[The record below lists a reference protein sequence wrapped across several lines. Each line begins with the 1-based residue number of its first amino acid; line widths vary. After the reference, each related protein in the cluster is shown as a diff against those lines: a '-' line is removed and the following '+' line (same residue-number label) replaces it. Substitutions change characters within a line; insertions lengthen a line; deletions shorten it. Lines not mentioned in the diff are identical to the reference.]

1 MPSTFLVRRV
11 GNTENSRYDGGRAA
25 RPAGSV
31 FAAGVVGAVLLAWAA
46 AFAPMATAQGD
57 QADDSGGE
65 SQAAIVMD
73 ASSSMLEPDEGGTR
87 MDVAKRAATELVD
100 SLPETANVGML
111 AYGTGV
117 SDAPENQERG
127 CEDIRT
133 LAPVGRVDKDG
144 LKREVDGLQA
154 QGYTPIG
161 NALRVAGDEL
171 SGEGERSIILVSDG
185 IDTCAPPPPCEVA
198 KELAGEGIGLA
209 VHVVGFKADEATRQE
224 LECIAGET
232 GGSYRQADDAAALTE
247 SLKFLTQRAM
257 ETYETAGTEFEFA
270 DNPDEAKYLGEGLYQ
285 TEVTTHAG
293 SASEAEEQFF
303 RVAVPEGMHAR
314 VAVTPLPLINENSVR
329 GGQGVG
335 ARLDGVNESDSDCTG
350 RDRSTYGSTQAGGF
364 NSAESASLYID
375 GDDVDGCA
383 MDEWAVQAQFSSLD
397 LGGDSRP
404 ENIPVEVSVQFEP
417 ALTDEEV
424 AALPAGSSGSAP
436 ELSDLPLAE
445 PRPVSG
451 GNSFGNA
458 TAITEGTYS
467 DSMVPGETRYYSF
480 PVEWG
485 QRPQVTF
492 KAPPSVRD
500 TNENMGIG
508 IFGPMRN
515 GVADETLHFYDEE
528 KTKNVAVD
536 RSIEYS
542 NRFENEGGK
551 DRALAGTHYVA
562 LSMRVDSQDP
572 GGVEQPFEFAV
583 AAPGE
588 PSEGPDWEP
597 LNEPG
602 PEPADTPPS
611 SSGAAH
617 SESADGTDSVN
628 DNDVAA
634 SAAGDDDGTNM
645 WLIVGGG
652 IIAAVAAVAAF
663 AAVLLS
669 RGKRRNAADGRWGQ
683 PGQYRSQGPQ
693 GPQEQQGPQGHQG
706 FNGYPDQHG
715 SR

>member
-1 MPSTFLVRRV
+1 MPSSYLVRRV
-11 GNTENSRYDGGRAA
+11 GSTDKCRYDGGRAA
-25 RPAGSV
+25 CPVWPA
-31 FAAGVVGAVLLAWAA
+31 FAAGVVGTVLLAWVA
-46 AFAPMATAQGD
+46 AFAPMASAQGGHEGT
-57 QADDSGGE
+57 SGE
-65 SQAAIVMD
+65 DAQAAIVMD

-100 SLPETANVGML
+100 SLPDTANVGML
-111 AYGTGV
+111 AYGTQV
-117 SDAPENQERG
+117 NDAPENHERG

-133 LAPVGRVDKDG
+133 LAPVGRVDKEG
-144 LKREVDGLQA
+144 LKGEIDGLQA

-161 NALRVAGDEL
+161 NALRAAGGEL

-209 VHVVGFKADEATRQE
+209 VHVVGFKADEATREE

-257 ETYETAGTEFEFA
+257 ESYETAGTQFEFA
-270 DNPDEAKYLGEGLYQ
+270 DDPEDAKYLGEGLYQ

-293 SASEAEEQFF
+293 SASDAKEQFF

-314 VAVTPLPLINENSVR
+314 VAVTPLPVINENSAR

-364 NSAESASLYID
+364 TSAESASLYID
-375 GDDVDGCA
+375 GDKVDGCA
-383 MDEWAVQAQFSSLD
+383 MDEWSVQAQFSSLD
-397 LGGDSRP
+397 LGGNTRP
-404 ENIPVEVSVQFEP
+404 ESIPVEVSVQFEP
-417 ALTDEEV
+417 ALSDEEV
-424 AALPAGSSGSAP
+424 AALPAGSSGNEQ
-436 ELSDLPLAE
+436 ELPDLPFAE
-445 PRPVSG
+445 PRPASG

-458 TAITEGTYS
+458 APITEGTYS

-492 KAPPSVRD
+492 KALPSVRD

-515 GVADETLHFYDEE
+515 DVADETLPFYDEE
-528 KTKNVAVD
+528 KTENVVVD
-536 RSIEYS
+536 RSIDYS
-542 NRFENEGGK
+542 NRYENEYGK

-562 LSMRVDSQDP
+562 ISMNVKSQDP

-583 AAPGE
+583 AAHGE
-588 PSEGPDWEP
+588 PGEGPDWRPVE
-597 LNEPG
+597 EPG
-602 PEPADTPPS
+602 PEPSDAPPS
-611 SSGAAH
+611 SSGTGQP
-617 SESADGTDSVN
+617 D
-628 DNDVAA
+628 
-634 SAAGDDDGTNM
+634 SAAGDSSENDDDAATAAAEDDEGTSM

-652 IIAAVAAVAAF
+652 VIAILAALAVLAAVM
-663 AAVLLS
+663 LS
-669 RGKRRNAADGRWGQ
+669 RGKRRNAADQQWGQ
-683 PGQYRSQGPQ
+683 PGQPGQPGQYGP
-693 GPQEQQGPQGHQG
+693 
-706 FNGYPDQHG
+706 N
-715 SR
+715 

>member
-1 MPSTFLVRRV
+1 MPSAFLVRRV
-11 GNTENSRYDGGRAA
+11 RSTENSGYDGGRAA
-25 RPAGSV
+25 RPARGA
-31 FAAGVVGAVLLAWAA
+31 FAAGVVGAVLLAWVAA
-46 AFAPMATAQGD
+46 CAPMASAQGD
-57 QADDSGGE
+57 QADDTGSD
-65 SQAAIVMD
+65 SQAALVMD

-100 SLPETANVGML
+100 SLPDTANVGML
-111 AYGTGV
+111 AYGTQV
-117 SDAPENQERG
+117 SDAPENHERG

-133 LAPVGRVDKDG
+133 LAPVGRVDLDG
-144 LKREVDGLQA
+144 LKGEIDGLQA

-161 NALRVAGDEL
+161 NALRAAGDEL
-171 SGEGERSIILVSDG
+171 SGQGERSIILVSDG

-209 VHVVGFKADEATRQE
+209 VHVVGFKADEATREE

-257 ETYETAGTEFEFA
+257 ESYDTAGTEFEFA
-270 DNPDEAKYLGEGLYQ
+270 DNPDEAKYLGEGMYQ

-293 SASEAEEQFF
+293 SATDADELFS

-314 VAVTPLPLINENSVR
+314 VAVTPLPVINENGAR

-350 RDRSTYGSTQAGGF
+350 RDRSTYGSTRAGGF
-364 NSAESASLYID
+364 TSAESASLYID
-375 GDDVDGCA
+375 GDEVDGCA
-383 MDEWAVQAQFSSLD
+383 MDEWAVQAQFSSQD

-417 ALTDEEV
+417 ALTDDEV
-424 AALPAGSSGSAP
+424 AALPAGSSGNEQ
-436 ELSDLPLAE
+436 ELPDLAFSE

-458 TAITEGTYS
+458 TPITEGTYS

-492 KAPPSVRD
+492 KALPSVRD

-515 GVADETLHFYDEE
+515 DVADETVPFYDEE
-528 KTKNVAVD
+528 KTENVVVD
-536 RSIEYS
+536 RSIDYS
-542 NRFENEGGK
+542 NRYENEYGK

-562 LSMRVDSQDP
+562 ISMNVKSQEP
-572 GGVEQPFEFAV
+572 GGVEQPFKFAV
-583 AAPGE
+583 AAHGE
-588 PSEGPDWEP
+588 PGEGPDWRPVE
-597 LNEPG
+597 EPG
-602 PEPADTPPS
+602 PEPSDAPPS
-611 SSGAAH
+611 SSGTGQP
-617 SESADGTDSVN
+617 D
-628 DNDVAA
+628 
-634 SAAGDDDGTNM
+634 SAAGESSENDDDVATAATEDDDGTSV

-652 IIAAVAAVAAF
+652 VIAILAALAVL

-669 RGKRRNAADGRWGQ
+669 RGKGRNSAGKQWGQ
-683 PGQYRSQGPQ
+683 PGQHGRS
-693 GPQEQQGPQGHQG
+693 
-706 FNGYPDQHG
+706 
-715 SR
+715 

>member
-1 MPSTFLVRRV
+1 MPSAFLVRRV
-11 GNTENSRYDGGRAA
+11 GSTENSGYDGGRAA
-25 RPAGSV
+25 RPARGAA
-31 FAAGVVGAVLLAWAA
+31 AAGVVGAVVLAWMA
-46 AFAPMATAQGD
+46 AFAPMASAQGG
-57 QADDSGGE
+57 QEGTSGE
-65 SQAAIVMD
+65 DAQAAIVMD

-87 MDVAKRAATELVD
+87 MDVAKRAAAELVD
-100 SLPETANVGML
+100 SLPDTANVGML
-111 AYGTGV
+111 AYGTQV
-117 SDAPENQERG
+117 NDAPENHERG

-133 LAPVGRVDKDG
+133 LAPVGRVDKEG
-144 LKREVDGLQA
+144 LKGEIDSLQA

-161 NALRVAGDEL
+161 SALRAAGGEL

-198 KELAGEGIGLA
+198 KELAGDGIGLA
-209 VHVVGFKADEATRQE
+209 VHVVGFKADEATREE

-257 ETYETAGTEFEFA
+257 ESYDTAGTEFEFA
-270 DNPDEAKYLGEGLYQ
+270 ENPDEAKYLGEGMYQ
-285 TEVTTHAG
+285 TAVTTHAG
-293 SASEAEEQFF
+293 SATDADELFF
-303 RVAVPEGMHAR
+303 RVAVPDGMHAR
-314 VAVTPLPLINENSVR
+314 VAVTPLPVINENGAR

-350 RDRSTYGSTQAGGF
+350 RDRSTYGSTRAGAF
-364 NSAESASLYID
+364 TSAESASLYID
-375 GDDVDGCA
+375 GDEVDGCA
-383 MDEWAVQAQFSSLD
+383 MDEWAVQTQFSSQD

-417 ALTDEEV
+417 ALTDDEV
-424 AALPAGSSGSAP
+424 AALPAGSSGNEQ
-436 ELSDLPLAE
+436 ELPDLPFSE

-458 TAITEGTYS
+458 TPITEGTYS

-492 KAPPSVRD
+492 KALPSVRD

-515 GVADETLHFYDEE
+515 DVADETVPFYDDE
-528 KTKNVAVD
+528 KTENVVVD
-536 RSIEYS
+536 RGIDYN
-542 NRFENEGGK
+542 NRFENEDGK

-562 LSMRVDSQDP
+562 VSMNVKSQEP
-572 GGVEQPFEFAV
+572 GGIEQPFEFAV
-583 AAPGE
+583 AATGE
-588 PSEGPDWEP
+588 PSEGPDWRPVE
-597 LNEPG
+597 EPG
-602 PEPADTPPS
+602 PEPSDTPPS
-611 SSGAAH
+611 SSGAEQ
-617 SESADGTDSVN
+617 SESAAGADSENDGD
-628 DNDVAA
+628 DVAT
-634 SAAGDDDGTNM
+634 SAAEGDDGTNM

-652 IIAAVAAVAAF
+652 IIAVLAALAVL

-669 RGKRRNAADGRWGQ
+669 RGKGRNSAGKQWGQ
-683 PGQYRSQGPQ
+683 PGQHWPR
-693 GPQEQQGPQGHQG
+693 
-706 FNGYPDQHG
+706 
-715 SR
+715 